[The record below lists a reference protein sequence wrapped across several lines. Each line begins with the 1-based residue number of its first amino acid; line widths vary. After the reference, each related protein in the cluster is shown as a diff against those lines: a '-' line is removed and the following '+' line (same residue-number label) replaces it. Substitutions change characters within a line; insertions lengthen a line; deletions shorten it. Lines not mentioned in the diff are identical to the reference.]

1 MKKPSPACDAKDI
14 ERPKYPRR
22 GWIGV
27 DLDGTLAFSGPTPD
41 PLGIGAPVPLMLRRV
56 KHWVKT
62 GRHVKIFTA
71 RAADPFQVRNI
82 QLWCVRHGLPELP
95 VTCEKDA
102 SMIALWDDRAVGVV
116 TDLGIPLLPV
126 RLGFW
131 QRLSA
136 AAHLLCGAASGLRGT
151 KAVFHGKTDPLLMQ
165 HLHEVMEAR
174 SSASGDADCQHGAG

>member
-1 MKKPSPACDAKDI
+1 MQNLSATRDAKDV

-27 DLDGTLAFSGPTPD
+27 DLDGTLAFSGPTLD
-41 PLGIGAPVPLMLRRV
+41 PLGIGDPVPLMLRRV
-56 KHWVKT
+56 KHWVNT
-62 GRHVKIFTA
+62 GRRVKIFTA
-71 RAADPFQVRNI
+71 RAADPFQVRKI
-82 QLWCVRHGLPELP
+82 HLWCAQHGLPELP

-136 AAHLLCGAASGLRGT
+136 AARILCSPVSGMLAAKVILS
-151 KAVFHGKTDPLLMQ
+151 GKTDPLLMQ
-165 HLHEVMEAR
+165 HLHQVMEAR
-174 SSASGDADCQHGAG
+174 SSDLREADCKPEVG